1 MPKDGEYGGPYSSAE
16 IGSMSF
22 DDFHQRLVTDRDAYL
37 SEAAWLAEAQAS
49 VVVDSS
55 STETVREEKYYQRR

>member
-1 MPKDGEYGGPYSSAE
+1 
-16 IGSMSF
+16 MSF

-37 SEAAWLAEAQAS
+37 SEAAWFAEAQAS

-55 STETVREEKYYQRR
+55 STETVREEKYYRRR